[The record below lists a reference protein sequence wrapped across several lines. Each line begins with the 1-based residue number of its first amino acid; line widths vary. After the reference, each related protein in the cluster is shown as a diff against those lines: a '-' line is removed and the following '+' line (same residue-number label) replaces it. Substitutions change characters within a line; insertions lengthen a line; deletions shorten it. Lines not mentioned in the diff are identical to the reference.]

1 MARFELVM
9 PKMGESIMEATILK
23 WKKNVGDMIAMD
35 ETLLEIA
42 TDKVD
47 SEVPSTAAGK
57 IVELLYK
64 ENDVVPVGKVI
75 AVIEDANGN
84 QLSVVSHQS
93 SVTTPTANVAQPK
106 AEVPFVPVT
115 SNKSPATNSGDR
127 FYSPLVLNIARQ
139 EG

>member
-23 WKKNVGDMIAMD
+23 WKKNVGDAIAMD

-57 IVELLYK
+57 VVEILFK
-64 ENDVVPVGKVI
+64 ENDVVSVGKVI
-75 AVIEDANGN
+75 AIIEDANGH
-84 QLSVVSHQS
+84 QSSVVSHQETANTVS
-93 SVTTPTANVAQPK
+93 TPTSVA
-106 AEVPFVPVT
+106 
-115 SNKSPATNSGDR
+115 ATVSTPQLITN
-127 FYSPLVLNIARQ
+127 N
-139 EG
+139 